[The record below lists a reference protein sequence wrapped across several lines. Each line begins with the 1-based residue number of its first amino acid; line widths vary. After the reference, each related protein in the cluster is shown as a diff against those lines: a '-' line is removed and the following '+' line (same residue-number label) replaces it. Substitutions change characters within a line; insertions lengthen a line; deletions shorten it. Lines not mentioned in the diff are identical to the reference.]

1 MKLNIYADPGHA
13 WCRVPRALLVKLDI
27 ADKVSTYS
35 YQRGDSVYL
44 EEDCDL
50 SLLIQALKAKGKTV
64 EFKEFHTNK
73 RSKIRSYDYYRSNDS
88 ITFKNGLDYM
98 SN

>member
-1 MKLNIYADPGHA
+1 MKFNIYADPGHA
-13 WCRVPRALLVKLDI
+13 WCKVSRSLLVKLDI
-27 ADKVSTYS
+27 ADKVSCYS

-50 SLLIQALKAKGKTV
+50 GLLIGALKAKGKTV
-64 EFKEFHTNK
+64 EFKELHTNK
-73 RSKIRSYDYYRSNDS
+73 SSKIRSYDSYFYNP
-88 ITFKNGLDYM
+88 ITFINGLDYM

>member
-13 WCRVPRALLVKLDI
+13 WCKVPRKLLVKLGIEGDI
-27 ADKVSTYS
+27 TSFS
-35 YQRGDSVYL
+35 YQRGDFVYL

-50 SLLIQALKAKGKTV
+50 PLLISTLRVKGKTV

-73 RSKIRSYDYYRSNDS
+73 SSKIRSYDCYFDNS